1 MKDEVYIIQQNG
13 NKNVQTKN
21 LSSWS
26 NTKFL
31 KLIYGEMC
39 SQ

>member
-1 MKDEVYIIQQNG
+1 MKDEVYITQQTG
-13 NKNVQTKN
+13 NKNAQTKN

-26 NTKFL
+26 HTKFL
-31 KLIYGEMC
+31 KLIYREMC